1 MTAGG
6 PVFVGLLFALVLL
19 LLGVGAGSRQ
29 FDTLRR
35 VREEPYMP
43 DVDKLYFRGQA
54 HRRLIASTLLFVIG
68 LMIAAYYL
76 SGMDARMDEIGE
88 RRNAEGE
95 KPAEPPSEEDRAF
108 TRFVGWYVIVMVLLL
123 GVVFLVAIID
133 FWATRVYWMARYR
146 EMQADH
152 QAKLRRD
159 LAVVR
164 AQKLNARAPG
174 LKPPT
179 DAPPEGGGDGSAA
192 PDATPPP
199 A

>member
-1 MTAGG
+1 L
-6 PVFVGLLFALVLL
+6 FVGLLFALVLL
-19 LLGVGAGSRQ
+19 VLGIGAGSRQ

-43 DVDKLYFRGQA
+43 DVDKSYFRGQA
-54 HRRLIASTLLFVIG
+54 HRRLIASSLLFVIG
-68 LMIAAYYL
+68 VMIAVYYL

-88 RRNAEGE
+88 RRNARGDR
-95 KPAEPPSEEDRAF
+95 PAEPPSEEDKAF
-108 TRFVGWYVIVMVLLL
+108 ARFVGWYVIVMVVFL
-123 GVVFLVAIID
+123 GVVFLVAILD

-146 EMQADH
+146 EMQAEH
-152 QAKLRRD
+152 QSKLRRD

-174 LKPPT
+174 LKPPADAQPEGEG
-179 DAPPEGGGDGSAA
+179 DAP